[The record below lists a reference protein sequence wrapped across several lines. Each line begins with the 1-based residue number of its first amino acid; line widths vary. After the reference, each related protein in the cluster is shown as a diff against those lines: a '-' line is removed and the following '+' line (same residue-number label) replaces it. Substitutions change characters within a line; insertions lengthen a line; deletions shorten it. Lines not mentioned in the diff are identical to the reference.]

1 MSLVDIVGNTETVNL
16 LWDSVITAQ
25 WSRFYEKKLLMF
37 TGTFLLKFSVF
48 MIRIL
53 YFFEKDK
60 CKKSPEPGRSD
71 TSGK

>member
-1 MSLVDIVGNTETVNL
+1 
-16 LWDSVITAQ
+16 
-25 WSRFYEKKLLMF
+25 MF